1 MEQRVAQ
8 VKALGI
14 HQARVGVQQ
23 PEVVVPHEWR
33 HHPLEPVRHPH
44 VVLVAQRDQ
53 VAGAGRDGLFEVLDD
68 PQGHGV
74 LEDPQGD
81 GQPGALR
88 RAFGDRGTN
97 DVDRAV
103 ARGIVGQHDLDRRP
117 GLQADAAHLL
127 AQEAGAVVGAQGD
140 GDFEGTGVTHGWIVF
155 SVGHA
160 ADGSRSPSDRGSG
173 GLFHGYELQ
182 GNRSR

>member
-8 VKALGI
+8 VAALGI
-14 HQARVGVQQ
+14 HEARVGVQQ
-23 PEVVVPHEWR
+23 PEVVVLHEGR
-33 HHPLEPVRHPH
+33 HHPLESVGPPH

-53 VAGAGRDGLFEVLDD
+53 VAGAGRHGLFEVLDD
-68 PQGHGV
+68 PQGHGIF
-74 LEDPQGD
+74 EDPQGN
-81 GQPGALR
+81 GRPGALR
-88 RAFGDRGTN
+88 RAFGHRGTHDIN
-97 DVDRAV
+97 RAV

-173 GLFHGYELQ
+173 ALFHGYELQ